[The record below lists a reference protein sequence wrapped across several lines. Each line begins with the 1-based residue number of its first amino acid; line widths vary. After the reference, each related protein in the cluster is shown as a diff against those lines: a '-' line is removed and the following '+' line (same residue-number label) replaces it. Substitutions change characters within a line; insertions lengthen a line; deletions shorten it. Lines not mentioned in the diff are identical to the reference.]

1 MLIVYF
7 YFRQIKVKKT
17 NELNFPSQV
26 LKSLGLIWNI
36 PLILP
41 IFSQIIR
48 QNFPSKNPESFK
60 IPVTNFEVSI
70 SRKNP
75 SKLIL
80 FTFSKLHKWTRF
92 ISFQSSK
99 WTFNFPSK
107 SSYINK
113 NPSKIPVK
121 YKANRILCSFP
132 IFFPKVLPS
141 KIKILKSTKFS
152 SWQSSKT
159 FETYRNN

>member
-7 YFRQIKVKKT
+7 YFRQIKVKKKNKWIKFPVKSSKIIGT
-17 NELNFPSQV
+17 N
-26 LKSLGLIWNI
+26 LKYSVNSI
-36 PLILP
+36 
-41 IFSQIIR
+41 
-48 QNFPSKNPESFK
+48 
-60 IPVTNFEVSI
+60 NFEVSI

-80 FTFSKLHKWTRF
+80 FTFSKLQKWTRF

-132 IFFPKVLPS
+132 IFFPKVFPS
-141 KIKILKSTKFS
+141 KIKILKSTKFPS
-152 SWQSSKT
+152 
-159 FETYRNN
+159 